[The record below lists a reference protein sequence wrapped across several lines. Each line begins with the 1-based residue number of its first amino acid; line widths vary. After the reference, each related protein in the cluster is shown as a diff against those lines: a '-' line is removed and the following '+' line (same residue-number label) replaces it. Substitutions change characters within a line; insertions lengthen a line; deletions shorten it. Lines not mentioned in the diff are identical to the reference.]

1 MKTPSGKRK
10 RGREIETRETVC
22 RNVDLE
28 KKNRKDRLRKKRK
41 HFKNHVRLKER
52 LQKNKRQRQRERES

>member
-10 RGREIETRETVC
+10 RGREIETRETAC

-28 KKNRKDRLRKKRK
+28 KKNRKERLRKKRK

-52 LQKNKRQRQRERES
+52 LEKKQKTKTERE